1 MCCCQ
6 QLKTMQ
12 STASEYKKIKKCA
25 WSEHSDRILSWLQG
39 YQPFDRTEHRMNLIV
54 AKSVAPPLE
63 PLDED
68 QSSGLTRAEK
78 VWQRLLKGAVTFFDR
93 LPEYFCHRMKWAH
106 EINSRWYSHNKWC
119 IPVWMKAVTMLNHWN
134 TSKGVELC
142 SPINTT
148 LGLLDS
154 ERIWDSSVH
163 EMKGVVDSSCV
174 VDDSCRKDRAWVT
187 TSAMHIKAYKMK
199 WKYLFSWPG

>member
-1 MCCCQ
+1 MTSRIPTVWPHRAQNEFDCGEECCSAVGTTRRGSIIRSAKSRESMTKITQRCGHILWSSPRVFLPQ
-6 QLKTMQ
+6 NEVSSWNQLTM
-12 STASEYKKIKKCA
+12 
-25 WSEHSDRILSWLQG
+25 ILSQQMMHPCLN
-39 YQPFDRTEHRMNLIV
+39 ESCNH
-54 AKSVAPPLE
+54 A
-63 PLDED
+63 
-68 QSSGLTRAEK
+68 QS
-78 VWQRLLKGAVTFFDR
+78 LKYIER
-93 LPEYFCHRMKWAH
+93 
-106 EINSRWYSHNKWC
+106 RW
-119 IPVWMKAVTMLNHWN
+119 I
-134 TSKGVELC
+134 KGNELC